1 MKLSVIQFI
10 LGTVAALSAG
20 SDATASHRRLHQLS
34 KRISSH
40 HRHNHS
46 RVENKALVKRGN
58 CAFPTDDPTLVP
70 VTPGSMN
77 AGWAMSPDQECKP
90 GRYCPFACKPGM
102 VMAQWDPHSSYVFPA
117 SMNGGLYCD
126 NSGIMKKPFPQKPNC
141 VLGTGTVKA
150 VNKCQSHLSWCQTVL
165 PGNEAMLI
173 PTVVSSE
180 ITVAVPDISYW
191 ASTAAHFY
199 VNPPGVGEEGCVW
212 GTSSKPLGNW
222 SPYVTGANTD
232 VSGNTFVKIG
242 WNPVWLSS
250 SLSSS
255 RPSFAM
261 KIECPNGGC
270 VGLPCEIDT
279 TGPVGKV
286 ISNQAAVGAGGGSFC
301 VVTATQGNTAHV
313 ITYDTYGGKPDPKPD
328 HDKSSSAP
336 PPPPPPPPPSPP
348 PPHTTTSTQQP
359 TTSHAPP
366 PASSTTLHTFTTSST
381 PLPTTTSSAVSTTL
395 SQPSSTS
402 PSSASSSS
410 SSDTRGPAR
419 APGVFLEN
427 GTAPAETTTSAPWST
442 TTAAVSTPLGAPA
455 SQTTAKKGE
464 AGRQQGSAVVGL
476 VVAFV
481 VAAYLL

>member
-1 MKLSVIQFI
+1 MKLSVIKFF

-34 KRISSH
+34 NRISSH
-40 HRHNHS
+40 HSHGHS
-46 RVENKALVKRGN
+46 RVENNALVKRGN
-58 CAFPTDDPTLVP
+58 CAFPTDDPDLVP
-70 VTPGSMN
+70 VTPGSKN

-90 GRYCPFACKPGM
+90 GGYCPFACKPGM
-102 VMAQWDPHSSYVFPA
+102 VMAQWDPHSSYVYPV

-141 VLGTGTVKA
+141 VLGTGAVKA
-150 VNKCQSHLSWCQTVL
+150 VNRCQSPLSWCQTVL

-199 VNPPGVGEEGCVW
+199 VNPPGICEEGCVW
-212 GTSSKPLGNW
+212 GSPSKPHGNW

-232 VSGNTFVKIG
+232 ISGNTFVKIG

-279 TGPVGKV
+279 SGPVGKV
-286 ISNQAAVGAGGGSFC
+286 ISNQPGVGAGGAPFC
-301 VVTATQGNTAHV
+301 VVTATKGHTANV
-313 ITYDTYGGKPDPKPD
+313 VTYDISGSKPDPKSD
-328 HDKSSSAP
+328 DDNSSSAP
-336 PPPPPPPPPSPP
+336 PPPPL
-348 PPHTTTSTQQP
+348 HTTTSTQQP
-359 TTSHAPP
+359 TTSHASP
-366 PASSTTLHTFTTSST
+366 PASSTTLHTSTMSST
-381 PLPTTTSSAVSTTL
+381 PLPSSAVSTTL
-395 SQPSSTS
+395 SQPLSTS
-402 PSSASSSS
+402 LSSASSSS
-410 SSDTRGPAR
+410 SSGTRGPAR
-419 APGVFLEN
+419 APGVFHEK
-427 GTAPAETTTSAPWST
+427 GTALAEITTSAPSST
-442 TTAAVSTPLGAPA
+442 TTMAVSIAPSAPA

-464 AGRQQGSAVVGL
+464 AVRQQGSAVVGL

-481 VAAYLL
+481 VAAYLF

>member
-1 MKLSVIQFI
+1 MKLSIIHFF

-40 HRHNHS
+40 HSHSHS
-46 RVENKALVKRGN
+46 RAENNALVKRGN
-58 CAFPTDDPTLVP
+58 CAFPTDDPDLVP
-70 VTPGSMN
+70 VTPESKN

-90 GRYCPFACKPGM
+90 GGYCPFACKPGM
-102 VMAQWDPHSSYVFPA
+102 VMAQWDPHSSYVYPV

-126 NSGIMKKPFPQKPNC
+126 NSGIMKKPFPSKPNC
-141 VLGTGTVKA
+141 VLGTGAVKA
-150 VNKCQSHLSWCQTVL
+150 VNKCQSNLSWCQTVL

-191 ASTAAHFY
+191 GSTAAHFY
-199 VNPPGVGEEGCVW
+199 VNPPGIGEEGCVW
-212 GTSSKPLGNW
+212 GTPSKPHGNW

-232 VSGNTFVKIG
+232 ISGNTFVKIG

-255 RPSFAM
+255 RPNFAM
-261 KIECPNGGC
+261 RIECPNGGC

-279 TGPVGKV
+279 SGPVGRV

-301 VVTATQGNTAHV
+301 VVTATKGHTARV
-313 ITYDTYGGKPDPKPD
+313 VTYDTSGGKSDPKSD
-328 HDKSSSAP
+328 DDKSSSAP
-336 PPPPPPPPPSPP
+336 PPPPPQ
-348 PPHTTTSTQQP
+348 HTTTSTQQP

-366 PASSTTLHTFTTSST
+366 SASSTTLHTSTTSST
-381 PLPTTTSSAVSTTL
+381 PLPTTTSSDASTTL
-395 SQPSSTS
+395 SQPLSTS
-402 PSSASSSS
+402 LSSASSSS

-419 APGVFLEN
+419 APGLFHEK
-427 GTAPAETTTSAPWST
+427 GTAPADT
-442 TTAAVSTPLGAPA
+442 TTAAPSSTTTMAVSTTPSAPA

-481 VAAYLL
+481 VAAYLF